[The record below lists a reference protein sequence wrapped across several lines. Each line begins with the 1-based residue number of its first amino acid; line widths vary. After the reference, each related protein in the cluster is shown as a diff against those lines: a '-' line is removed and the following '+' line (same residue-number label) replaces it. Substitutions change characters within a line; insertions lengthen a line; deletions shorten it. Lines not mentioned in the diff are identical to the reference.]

1 MNSSD
6 NNDRSNRPRP
16 RHDSHGSPGS
26 HGSQSGKRYDAQL
39 RSVVPNERVAIFI
52 DGSNLYNGMR
62 ENLRS
67 TRFSLAEMIQQLLRE
82 RPVHRTYYYNA
93 PLTED
98 YDEELREGQQRFFES
113 LRRIPYV
120 TVRFGRLHRR
130 PDGSLVE
137 KGIDVAIAV
146 EALSLAFQNAYDTA
160 LIVSGDGDYVELVET
175 LKRYGKH
182 VECAMF
188 RNQSA
193 GVLLEHVDVFQ
204 NLDELDWNRI
214 LF

>member
-1 MNSSD
+1 VFI
-6 NNDRSNRPRP
+6 
-16 RHDSHGSPGS
+16 
-26 HGSQSGKRYDAQL
+26 L
-39 RSVVPNERVAIFI
+39 RERIAIFI

-62 ENLRS
+62 ENLNN
-67 TRFSLAEMIQQLLRE
+67 TRVNLHELITQLRRDRHL
-82 RPVHRTYYYNA
+82 VRTYYYNA

-98 YDEELREGQQRFFES
+98 YGEELREGQHRFFES

-120 TVRFGRLHRR
+120 TVRLGRLHRR
-130 PDGSLVE
+130 QDGSLVE

-146 EALSLAFQNAYDTA
+146 ESLSLAYDDAYDTA
-160 LIVSGDGDYVELVET
+160 LLVSGDGDYVELVEAI
-175 LKRYGKH
+175 KRRGKH

-193 GVLLEHVDVFQ
+193 GILQEYADIFRP
-204 NLDELDWNRI
+204 LDELDWTKI